1 MVDKKLHKSYTK
13 IITCLETIDFTEVLD
28 KVIIEWE

>member
-1 MVDKKLHKSYTK
+1 MADKKLHNSYTK
-13 IITCLETIDFTEVLD
+13 IITCPETIDYNGVLD